1 MKRRFLSIPAK
12 ARSFINGILPFIFW
26 IDLFC
31 GAGGTSTGIH
41 LSGPYT
47 KVIACVNHD
56 RNAINSHEENHPG
69 TVHFVE
75 DIRDKRVVGK
85 LKKIVDRLR
94 AQYPGCIVNI
104 WASLECTNFSKA
116 KGGLSRDADSRTLAE
131 HMYMYLEAIKPDNFF
146 VENVSEFLDWGP
158 LRAKCLEE
166 TETVCHLAVSASGKL
181 VMIPDKTRLREYYNE
196 WVDQIKG
203 YGYQYEHRLLN
214 SADFG
219 SYQSRK
225 RLFIQFVKNGLPI
238 AWPEQTH
245 SQKPTGKQHKWKPV
259 KDVLDLEDEGKSIFG
274 REKPLCENT
283 LKRLYAGLV
292 KFVARGEDTFRKQY
306 NGNGSDAESRVFSL
320 SLPCGTILNNG
331 THAIVSAT
339 KFLSQRNTGE
349 PGSKVCD
356 INSPSRTITGTGGN
370 LTIVSASHL
379 STYYGKG
386 GTHHINGPAPTV
398 TTKDRISLV
407 KTVFLK
413 KYFSGHDDSKN
424 ISVNGPCG
432 TVKTKDNHAVLVA
445 SQGGHKLKL
454 IDHQYGNSSPTS
466 IEVPS
471 GCVTGVPKMNLL
483 SISPWI
489 LNPNFK
495 RVGTGIDGPCP
506 TILASRK
513 HYYLMNPQYN
523 NKGANINNPCFTLI
537 ARMDKAPPY
546 VLTAAPGQP
555 AIILFE
561 SDSPMTRKVKMFMA
575 EYGIVDIKMRMLKIP
590 ELLQIQG
597 FPKEYILKGT
607 LTEQKKYIG
616 NAVEVNMAKALITA
630 NTEALRNHKNKRN
643 EYRINPD
650 EKAGST
656 QILFSGGN
664 ERCIHGLAEAGSIT

>member
-1 MKRRFLSIPAK
+1 MKRRFLAIPAK

-85 LKKIVDRLR
+85 LKRIVDRLR

-166 TETVCHLAVSASGKL
+166 TDTVCHLAVSASGKL
-181 VMIPDKTRLREYYNE
+181 VMVPDKTRLKEYYNE
-196 WVDQIKG
+196 WVDHIKG

-214 SADFG
+214 SADYG

-283 LKRLYAGLV
+283 LKRIYAGLV

-320 SLPCGTILNNG
+320 SQPCGTVLNNG
-331 THAIVSAT
+331 THAMVKAVFIQKYFSGRPAGKVITTLGPAGTIPTAGNQAIVSA
-339 KFLSQRNTGE
+339 FLSNYYSGGGITT
-349 PGSKVCD
+349 D
-356 INSPSRTITGTGGN
+356 IS
-370 LTIVSASHL
+370 
-379 STYYGKG
+379 
-386 GTHHINGPAPTV
+386 GPAGTV
-398 TTKDRISLV
+398 PTKDRMSLV

-445 SQGGHKLKL
+445 SQWVNKLTL

-489 LNPNFK
+489 LNPNFN
-495 RVGTGIDGPCP
+495 RVGSEIDSPCP
-506 TILASRK
+506 TILAARK

-523 NKGANINNPCFTLI
+523 NKGSNINNPCFTLI

-555 AIILFE
+555 AIILYD
-561 SDSPMTRKVKMFMA
+561 SDSPMTRKVKIFMA

-630 NTEALRNHKNKRN
+630 NTEALRNYKNKRN
-643 EYRINPD
+643 EHRNKPGG
-650 EKAGST
+650 KAGST
-656 QILFSGGN
+656 QLLFSGGD
-664 ERCIHGLAEAGSIT
+664 ERCIHGIAEAGSIT

>member
-1 MKRRFLSIPAK
+1 MKRRFLAIQEK

-85 LKKIVDRLR
+85 LKRIVDRLR

-181 VMIPDKTRLREYYNE
+181 VMVPDKTRLREYYDE
-196 WVDQIKG
+196 WVDHIKG

-214 SADFG
+214 SADYG

-245 SQKPTGKQHKWKPV
+245 SQKPTGNMLKWKPV
-259 KDVLDLEDEGKSIFG
+259 KDVLDLEDEGESIFG
-274 REKPLCENT
+274 RKKPLCENT
-283 LKRLYAGLV
+283 LKRIYAGLV

-306 NGNGSDAESRVFSL
+306 NGNGSDAESRVYSL
-320 SLPCGTILNNG
+320 SQPCGTVLNNG
-331 THAIVSAT
+331 THAM
-339 KFLSQRNTGE
+339 
-349 PGSKVCD
+349 
-356 INSPSRTITGTGGN
+356 
-370 LTIVSASHL
+370 
-379 STYYGKG
+379 
-386 GTHHINGPAPTV
+386 
-398 TTKDRISLV
+398 V
-407 KTVFLK
+407 KAVFIQ
-413 KYFSGHDDSKN
+413 KYFSGRPAGKVITTLGPAGTIPTAGNQAIVSAFLSNYYSGGGITTD
-424 ISVNGPCG
+424 ISGPAG
-432 TVKTKDNHAVLVA
+432 TVPTKDRMSLVKLGFITNNY
-445 SQGGHKLKL
+445 SGGGVATSVTGPAACVPTVPKANLTTL
-454 IDHQYGNSSPTS
+454 RFMDQQYGNSKPVS
-466 IEVPS
+466 IDNPS
-471 GCVTGVPKMNLL
+471 GSITANPKMNLL

-489 LNPNFK
+489 LNPNFN
-495 RVGTGIDGPCP
+495 RVGTQVDGPCP

-523 NKGANINNPCFTLI
+523 NKGSNINNPCFTLI
-537 ARMDKAPPY
+537 ARMDKSPPY

-555 AIILFE
+555 AIILYD

-616 NAVEVNMAKALITA
+616 NAVEVNQAKALITA
-630 NTEALRNHKNKRN
+630 NTNAL
-643 EYRINPD
+643 INY
-650 EKAGST
+650 KKS
-656 QILFSGGN
+656 SN
-664 ERCIHGLAEAGSIT
+664 ERRKKSGYPKAENTLLLFGRGDERYIHGIGEAGSAN